1 MLPKLEDV
9 FLRSKKNRL
18 ISLFDLTQFAICV
31 LIIGFHIFILNT
43 ARLEPVENGIL
54 SYFFKHR
61 PPVAAHPDIVL
72 VEIDKE
78 SIAAIGD
85 WPWPLR
91 YHSEIIKTLADW
103 GAKAVV
109 LDFVFPESESPEE
122 KAAFLETIK
131 SASQLYLPV
140 TLEYKAAKKFW
151 IHSMP
156 VVLEPENE
164 KKIWSRSDADIEKN
178 AKAVGHNNL
187 YPDFDGVV
195 RRVPVFLAY
204 EGQTVP
210 YLPLLA
216 AYETLGE
223 KIPSPIDLDLSLPLD
238 SKHQLMVN
246 WTGRSYEDF
255 KHYSYSSIV
264 RSAQSRAKGRDAV
277 IRPENI
283 RGKICWIGLSA
294 PGVADFKITPLES
307 SYPAFAVHA
316 NVLNN
321 ILTKNF
327 MRSVPK
333 STNAF
338 AMAMI
343 GFAAALLFV
352 LFRSGP
358 SFVAGL
364 LMGAGWVIFSYF
376 LFVRQGIWIYAFQ
389 PLFLILT
396 LFIFSAIYSQIANK
410 REQSRLFHLATRD
423 GLTGLFVIRHFREIL
438 NREVDQA
445 QTKKEPL
452 SVILIDIDNF
462 KPINDTFG
470 HPAGDMVLKKTAQ
483 IICGQF
489 RSRRPIHQVDFAA
502 RYGGEEFIV
511 LVRRAPLKEASLK
524 VAERI
529 RAAVE
534 KGIFEWDGKS
544 IKVTISLGVASLHQG
559 ENVPDLMVRR
569 ADEALY
575 RAKRA
580 GKNQVCIETFATG

>member
-9 FLRSKKNRL
+9 FLRSKKARL
-18 ISLFDLTQFAICV
+18 VNLFDLTQFAVCI
-31 LIIGFHIFILNT
+31 LIIGFHIFILTT
-43 ARLEPVENGIL
+43 ARLESIEYGIL
-54 SYFFKHR
+54 SYFLKHR
-61 PPVAAHPDIVL
+61 PPLAAHPDIVL
-72 VEIDKE
+72 VEIDQE
-78 SIAAIGD
+78 TIDAIGD

-91 YHSEIIKTLADW
+91 YHSEIIKTLSDW

-109 LDFVFPESESPEE
+109 LDFVLPESSLPEE
-122 KAAFLETIK
+122 KAVFLETIK
-131 SASQLYLPV
+131 NSKLLYLPL
-140 TLEYKAAKKFW
+140 TLEYKAAKKFF

-156 VVLEPENE
+156 VVLEAENE
-164 KKIWSRSDADIEKN
+164 KKVWSRSDPEIEEISRG
-178 AKAVGHNNL
+178 VGHNNL
-187 YPDFDGVV
+187 FSDTDGVV
-195 RRVPVFLAY
+195 RRAPMFLAY

-210 YLPLLA
+210 YLPLQV
-216 AYETLGE
+216 AYEAQGE
-223 KIPSPIDLDLSLPLD
+223 KAPQLLDLGLSMPLD
-238 SKHQLMVN
+238 SRRQLMVN
-246 WTGRSYEDF
+246 WIGRHYEDF
-255 KHYSYSSIV
+255 KHYSYSTVI
-264 RSAQSRAKGRDAV
+264 RSAQALSKGRDAV
-277 IRPENI
+277 IRPEEI

-321 ILTKNF
+321 LLTKNF
-327 MRSVPK
+327 MRPASKSV
-333 STNAF
+333 NAF
-338 AMAMI
+338 ALAMI

-352 LFRSGP
+352 IFRSGP

-364 LMGAGWVIFSYF
+364 LMGAGWVIFSYILF
-376 LFVRQGIWIYAFQ
+376 LREGIWVYAFQ

-410 REQSRLFHLATRD
+410 KEQSRLFHLATRD

-445 QTKKEPL
+445 QIKKEPL
-452 SVILIDIDNF
+452 SLILIDIDNF

-489 RSRRPIHQVDFAA
+489 RTRRPMHQIDFAA

-511 LVRRAPLKEASLK
+511 LVRRAPLKETSLK

-529 RAAVE
+529 RSAVE
-534 KGIFEWDGKS
+534 KGIFEWDGKP
-544 IKVTISLGVASLHQG
+544 IKVTISLGVSSLHPG